1 MDTKR
6 RGQDSKKREKKRNG
20 CIDLL
25 LYVVNRTPRCM
36 AAYNN
41 LLRICEVYAERPYRI
56 TVIDIAVNPEMARE
70 AQITAIPTLVR
81 LPRKAGT
88 RKIIGTL
95 DDTRR
100 VVEELG
106 LAERMEWKKPA
117 PAGI

>member
-1 MDTKR
+1 MDTR
-6 RGQDSKKREKKRNG
+6 RREQDSGRKGKKQKG
-20 CIDLL
+20 CINLL

-36 AAYNN
+36 AAYRN
-41 LLRICEVYAERPYRI
+41 LLRICEEYAERPYRI
-56 TVIDIAVNPEMARE
+56 TVIDIAVNPEKARE
-70 AQITAIPTLVR
+70 EQITAIPTLIR
-81 LPRKAGT
+81 LPRTAGT

-117 PAGI
+117 AAGI